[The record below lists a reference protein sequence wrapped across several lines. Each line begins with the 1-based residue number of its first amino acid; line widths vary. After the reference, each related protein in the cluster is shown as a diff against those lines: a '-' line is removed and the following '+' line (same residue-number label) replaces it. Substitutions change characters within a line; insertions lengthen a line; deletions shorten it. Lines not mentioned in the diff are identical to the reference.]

1 MGRKRETAREEQ
13 EREREKEE
21 KRNEA
26 ATLKCFGAYH
36 SWRAQH
42 ENECT
47 VGGRE
52 GDRDRECDSACMTV
66 AYPRENKYTLICPHS
81 ALLLLDNS

>member
-1 MGRKRETAREEQ
+1 MVRRKETAREEQ
-13 EREREKEE
+13 VREK
-21 KRNEA
+21 KRNGA

-66 AYPRENKYTLICPHS
+66 AYPRENRH
-81 ALLLLDNS
+81 LDLSTFCAVVA

>member
-13 EREREKEE
+13 ERE
-21 KRNEA
+21 KRNGA

-52 GDRDRECDSACMTV
+52 GDGDRECDSACMTV
-66 AYPRENKYTLICPHS
+66 PYPREYRH
-81 ALLLLDNS
+81 LDLSTFWAVVA

>member
-1 MGRKRETAREEQ
+1 MGRQQ
-13 EREREKEE
+13 EKSKREREKGE
-21 KRNEA
+21 KKNEA

-52 GDRDRECDSACMTV
+52 GGDRDCDSACMTV
-66 AYPRENKYTLICPHS
+66 AYPREKRH
-81 ALLLLDNS
+81 LDLSTFWAVVA